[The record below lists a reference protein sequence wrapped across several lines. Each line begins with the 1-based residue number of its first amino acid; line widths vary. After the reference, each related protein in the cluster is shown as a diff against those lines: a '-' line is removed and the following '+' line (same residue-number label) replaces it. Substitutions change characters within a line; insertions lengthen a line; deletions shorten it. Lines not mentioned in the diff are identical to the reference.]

1 MKYKK
6 VETETLEGKN
16 PKEMDELEL
25 KGMSY
30 LPHLLIDK
38 ELKGMSY
45 LPHLLID
52 KKFSK
57 SGQKVFYINDTKW
70 SMGPLEK

>member
-6 VETETLEGKN
+6 VGTETLEGKN

-38 ELKGMSY
+38 
-45 LPHLLID
+45 
-52 KKFSK
+52 KFSK
-57 SGQKVFYINDTKW
+57 SGQKIIFINDTLPK
-70 SMGPLEK
+70 

>member
-6 VETETLEGKN
+6 VGTETLEGKN
-16 PKEMDELEL
+16 PKEMDEL
-25 KGMSY
+25 
-30 LPHLLIDK
+30 

-70 SMGPLEK
+70 SMCPLEK

>member
-6 VETETLEGKN
+6 VGTETLEGKN
-16 PKEMDELEL
+16 PKEMDEL
-25 KGMSY
+25 
-30 LPHLLIDK
+30 